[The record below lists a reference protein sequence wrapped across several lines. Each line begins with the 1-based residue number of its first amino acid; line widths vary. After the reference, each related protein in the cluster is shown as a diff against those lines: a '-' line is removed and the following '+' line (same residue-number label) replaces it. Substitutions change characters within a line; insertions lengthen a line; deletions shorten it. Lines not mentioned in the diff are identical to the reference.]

1 MPDAFELPWMLCAI
15 VPHVGGE
22 RLAGLRRG
30 IVNEFVAL
38 AFGHAVGS
46 RRRLAGR
53 YARLCP
59 DFSAVI
65 GALNDLSKPGAGLRC
80 VEPVRIN
87 RRPLD
92 VVNFPARK
100 MRTADIPLLALAIR
114 C

>member
-22 RLAGLRRG
+22 RLASLRRG

-38 AFGHAVGS
+38 TFGHAVGS

-53 YARLCP
+53 CALLCP
-59 DFSAVI
+59 GFSAVI
-65 GALNDLSKPGAGLRC
+65 GALNDLSEPGAGLRC
-80 VEPVRIN
+80 VKPVRIN

-92 VVNFPARK
+92 VIDFPARK
-100 MRTADIPLLALAIR
+100 MRAVHFPVLALPI
-114 C
+114 